1 MFFLYNS
8 LNPDYFCRKFY
19 IMIEIGKYNQLSIIR
34 ESSVGLFLTDESGEE
49 VLLPSKYVPE
59 EFKVGDPVE
68 VFVYRDHDNR
78 KIATTLRPK
87 IVMHGFALLQVNAVD
102 SVGAFLDWGL
112 EKDLLVP
119 FKEQR
124 QRLVAGQSYV
134 VYMDLDELTD
144 RLYATTRIEK
154 KLSNE
159 VLTVK
164 AGDEV
169 ELMVYQITDLGYSVI
184 INKKHKGI
192 VFENEVFQP
201 LNIGDQLKGFVKRIR
216 EANKL
221 DVSLR
226 PLGYKNYNDNNTE
239 TVYRLLKENGGV
251 LDYGDKSAPE
261 AIYARFGMSKK
272 EFKKAIGT
280 LYKNRKI
287 TVEPERI
294 QLVSD

>member
-1 MFFLYNS
+1 
-8 LNPDYFCRKFY
+8 
-19 IMIEIGKYNQLSIIR
+19 MIAIGKYNQLTILRDSG
-34 ESSVGLFLTDESGEE
+34 VGLFLGDESGEE
-49 VLLPSKYVPE
+49 VLLPVKYCPE
-59 EFKVGDPVE
+59 TFNVGDSIE
-68 VFVYRDHDNR
+68 VFVYRDHENR

-87 IVMHGFALLQVNAVD
+87 IVMHEFALLKVNAVD

-144 RLYATTRIEK
+144 RLYATTRVDK

-159 VLTVK
+159 NLTVK

-169 ELMVYQITDLGYSVI
+169 ELMVYQKTDLGYSVM

-201 LNIGDQLKGFVKRIR
+201 LNIGDQLKGYVKRIR
-216 EANKL
+216 EAHKL

-226 PLGYKNYNDNNTE
+226 PLGYKNYNDPNTE
-239 TVYRLLKENGGV
+239 TVYQLLKDNGGT

-261 AIYARFGMSKK
+261 VIYARFGMSKK

-294 QLVSD
+294 QLI